1 MRAARPLHLVLLLA
15 LLLSACG
22 GDLPAETTGT
32 VPLPPDATAQTGA
45 PASTDSA
52 APITV
57 YFSDPNASGNRGG
70 PDADLAAA
78 IDAARLT
85 VDVAIYDLNLWSI
98 RDALLDAHRR
108 GVQVRMATESD
119 NRDRAEFNELADAGI
134 PILGDR
140 REGLMHHKFVV
151 IDGFQV
157 WTGSMNFT
165 LGSAYH
171 GNNNLLRIDS
181 TRLAENY
188 THEFEEMFT
197 DDLFGDA
204 SARGDTPN
212 PTVTLDGVLV
222 ENYFSPDDGVE
233 QHIVDLINNAEESV
247 YFMTFS
253 FTSNAIGA
261 ALLLA
266 QQRGVEVA
274 GVMETTQ
281 VDNSGSEYES
291 LRDAGIDVRLDG
303 IPGDMHHKVFIID
316 GSVVVTGSY
325 NYSRAAEETNDENV
339 LIIYSAGIAE
349 LYMQELVDV
358 MLAAGD

>member
-1 MRAARPLHLVLLLA
+1 MRAARFLRLALLLA

-22 GDLPAETTGT
+22 GDIPVDEP
-32 VPLPPDATAQTGA
+32 VPLPPAATAETGA
-45 PASTDSA
+45 PDSGGSPA
-52 APITV
+52 ITV
-57 YFSDPNASGNRGG
+57 FFSDPNSSSNRGG

-98 RDALLDAHRR
+98 RDALLAAHRR
-108 GVQVRMATESD
+108 GVQVRMVTESD
-119 NRDRAEFNELADAGI
+119 NRDRPEFDELADAGI

-165 LGSAYH
+165 LGSAYN
-171 GNNNLLRIDS
+171 GNNNLLRVDS

-212 PTVTLDGVLV
+212 PAVTLDGVQV

-233 QHIVDLINNAEESV
+233 QHIVDLINNAEQSV

-281 VDNSGSEYES
+281 ADNPGSEYEA
-291 LRDAGIDVRLDG
+291 LLDAGIDVRLDG

-316 GSVVVTGSY
+316 GEVVITGSY
-325 NYSRAAEETNDENV
+325 NFSRAAEETNDENV
-339 LIIYSAGIAE
+339 LIIHSVAVAE
-349 LYMQELVDV
+349 LYLQELVDV
-358 MLAAGD
+358 MLAAGN